1 MDILRFRG
9 MCLAPWGAIA
19 NPVRGKGAGSLGPTT
34 AEAAAIGSS
43 MSAPA
48 FSESAV
54 ISSAAEPFSAAEAAT
69 A

>member
-9 MCLAPWGAIA
+9 MYLAPWGAIA
-19 NPVRGKGAGSLGPTT
+19 NPVRGEGVGSFDPTT
-34 AEAAAIGSS
+34 AEEAAIGSS

-48 FSESAV
+48 VSVSDV
-54 ISSAAEPFSAAEAAT
+54 ISSAAEQSSAAEPAT

>member
-9 MCLAPWGAIA
+9 ICLAPWGAIA
-19 NPVRGKGAGSLGPTT
+19 NPVRGEGVGSLDPTT

-48 FSESAV
+48 VSESAV
-54 ISSAAEPFSAAEAAT
+54 ISSSAEPSSTAEPAT

>member
-19 NPVRGKGAGSLGPTT
+19 NPVRGEGVGSFDPTT

-43 MSAPA
+43 VSAPA
-48 FSESAV
+48 VSVGAV
-54 ISSAAEPFSAAEAAT
+54 ISCAAEPSSAAEPAT